1 MKKLIIDNSEVTDY
15 KNNNVNNLICFWYK
29 NKHPMLLLQIGFE
42 NWIWVD
48 LLSSCL
54 LNEKGTQVLSTIP
67 KHSSSESAIKHI
79 LDRDIEVFEVKD
91 LEELLTLKK

>member
-1 MKKLIIDNSEVTDY
+1 MI
-15 KNNNVNNLICFWYK
+15 
-29 NKHPMLLLQIGFE
+29 LLQISFK

-67 KHSSSESAIKHI
+67 KHSSAESAIKE
-79 LDRDIEVFEVKD
+79 LLNRGIEVFEVKD